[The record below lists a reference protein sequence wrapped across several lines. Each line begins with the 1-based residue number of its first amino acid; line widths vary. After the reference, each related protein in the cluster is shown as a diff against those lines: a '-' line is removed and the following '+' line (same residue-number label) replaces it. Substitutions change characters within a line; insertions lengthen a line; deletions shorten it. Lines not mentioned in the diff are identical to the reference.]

1 QSWADDGSKSPSA
14 RLGRECRLS
23 PRVAGAE
30 VRRARKL
37 RHMPHTSAALAAGDL
52 SVDHITALAACNRG
66 RLLGLFARDEELLVG
81 EARRLCFTDFVQVLA
96 LWRQNADD
104 AADADRAAHQHEDRF
119 FEAART
125 FQGTVDLRGLLDP
138 ITGEIVLNE
147 LHRLEQRLFEADWA
161 EARARLGTKA
171 IAADL
176 IRTPSQRRAD
186 ALVEMAQRSAAMAPG
201 ARAARPLITI
211 LWGAASF
218 RDALCET
225 DRGVTLNPH
234 QVLPLLTDADIER
247 IVFAADS
254 RILDVGTRERFFTGA
269 LRRAIEVRDR
279 HCAHPSDCHVPAPT
293 PPTATSTTSPTTPLV
308 GSPPRTTDSSSA
320 PSTTAANT
328 AEAHPPAPGRRR
340 GRSLPRHEWSRTRAR
355 SRAMAERSSG
365 VVMRPPGAQTGIVLA
380 RASVVR
386 RRHRRSEHEGS

>member
-1 QSWADDGSKSPSA
+1 MDGALQKAIDELLALDLASLDEVSLHQLVVGLQRQSSRLAAVRAEVVARWDAAQSWADDGSKSPRA

-23 PRVAGAE
+23 PRAAGAE

-66 RLLGLFARDEELLVG
+66 RLLGLFARDEELLVS
-81 EARRLCFTDFVQVLA
+81 EALRLCFTDFVQVLA

-104 AADADRAAHQHEDRF
+104 AADRAAHQHEDRF

-138 ITGEIVLNE
+138 INGEIVLNE
-147 LHRLEQRLFEADWA
+147 LERLEQRLFEADWA

-186 ALVEMAQRSAAMAPG
+186 ALVEMAQRSAARPEN
-201 ARAARPLITI
+201 ARSARPLITI
-211 LWGAASF
+211 LWGASSF

-234 QVLPLLTDADIER
+234 QVVPLLTDADIER
-247 IVFAADS
+247 IVFGADS
-254 RILDVGTRERFFTGA
+254 RVLDVGARERFFTGA

-279 HCAHPSDCHVPAPT
+279 HCAHPSDCHVPAPDCHIDHIT
-293 PPTATSTTSPTTPLV
+293 DYAAGGLTTQTNGQLLCPVHNRSKHRRGPPTRNGP
-308 GSPPRTTDSSSA
+308 
-320 PSTTAANT
+320 
-328 AEAHPPAPGRRR
+328 
-340 GRSLPRHEWSRTRAR
+340 
-355 SRAMAERSSG
+355 
-365 VVMRPPGAQTGIVLA
+365 
-380 RASVVR
+380 
-386 RRHRRSEHEGS
+386 